1 MQSLA
6 MGEYMDGKLN
16 DSNQASFL
24 GEQQALDFDDEI
36 QRISDF

>member
-16 DSNQASFL
+16 SNQASFL